1 MSKLKPVDI
10 ISITHL
16 ISGADEARDT
26 SAWLGNQ
33 LQNEA
38 FNKLYSVSERVHL
51 CSDKRLLQDWN
62 YLQSSDHFFYMST
75 KHFGDGA
82 VHAMFSPYE
91 SPYQAFTNYMN
102 VLADF
107 IVRVEEQFPL
117 TIENEELNALLTT
130 IRIKKAKSRC
140 STKNS
145 ELLKPLR

>member
-1 MSKLKPVDI
+1 
-10 ISITHL
+10 
-16 ISGADEARDT
+16 
-26 SAWLGNQ
+26 
-33 LQNEA
+33 
-38 FNKLYSVSERVHL
+38 
-51 CSDKRLLQDWN
+51 
-62 YLQSSDHFFYMST
+62 MST

-130 IRIKKAKSRC
+130 IKNQESEIEMLNKELRALKAAKIDAEVNEAASKEKKSATKDCCEKSSRKKSGVQEGC
-140 STKNS
+140 
-145 ELLKPLR
+145 